1 MAVLEGETEDW
12 KFAASV
18 FTLVDFFVDVC
29 KEKNQKE
36 ERKENAGKGLCP
48 IFKMLVLPTKKCI

>member
-48 IFKMLVLPTKKCI
+48 IFKMRVLSN